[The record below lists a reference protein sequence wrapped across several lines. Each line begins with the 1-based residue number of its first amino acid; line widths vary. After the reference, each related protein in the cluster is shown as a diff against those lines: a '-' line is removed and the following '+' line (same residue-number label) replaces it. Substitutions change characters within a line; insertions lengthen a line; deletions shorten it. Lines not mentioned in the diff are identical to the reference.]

1 VTVRARNDRFILET
15 ERLVLRRQRD
25 DDVTFLVDLWTDP
38 EVTRHLGGPRERD
51 RLRTSL
57 EETAADPGAERFDLW
72 PVADKAAGHLI
83 GHCGLLDKEVEGQT
97 EIELVFV
104 LAVSAWGRGYATEIG
119 RALCRYAFEILGIT
133 RLIALIELGNDAS
146 ERTAASIGMRF
157 EREVTR
163 SGGALRKLYAISAP
177 PDSEPDA
184 QLGLGDP
191 SSKRS

>member
-1 VTVRARNDRFILET
+1 VTVRDRDAEVILES

-25 DDVTFLVDLWTDP
+25 DDAEFLVGLWSDP

-51 RLRTSL
+51 SL
-57 EETAADPGAERFDLW
+57 QASFEETTADPYAERFDLW
-72 PVADKAAGHLI
+72 PVSDKATGRLV

-97 EIELVFV
+97 EIELVYV
-104 LAVSAWGRGYATEIG
+104 LAASAWGKGYATEIG
-119 RALCRYAFEILGIT
+119 RALCRYAFETMGLT
-133 RLIALIELGNDAS
+133 RLIVLIEPGNDAS
-146 ERTAASIGMRF
+146 ERTAMSIGMRF

-163 SGGALRKLYAISAP
+163 SGGALRKLYALSAV